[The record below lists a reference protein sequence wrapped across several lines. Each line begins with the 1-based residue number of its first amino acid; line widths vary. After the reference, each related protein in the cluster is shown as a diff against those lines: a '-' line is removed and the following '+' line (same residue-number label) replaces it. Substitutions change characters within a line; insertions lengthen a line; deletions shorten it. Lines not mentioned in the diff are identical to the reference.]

1 MLDLSLQPQEH
12 DTSPPQVNP
21 PRRLSAQLPWS
32 VDLRLLVAVLGALLY
47 HGVLSING
55 SYRNTY
61 DAYVHIFFADHWRR
75 GWFDHWDPR
84 WYTGFTLTSYPPLS
98 QQSVAAL
105 SFLTGD
111 LRLSFAIV
119 QTCAIVI
126 MTIGMYRFAQ
136 LWVSKE
142 AAGWAAIWL
151 VFSTAMAETIHV
163 FGQLPT
169 TYSLAMLLNA
179 LPFTYRWIVRGKPS
193 DLAKCWA
200 LVAATTGA
208 HHVTTLFG
216 SVFITAPVLVL
227 ALVERFRTEQADEP
241 GAHPRF
247 VTRANWWALVMRR
260 LRRVLGPVIRCGVF
274 GVGTIAL
281 LLIVV
286 LPYWIW
292 SRSDPITQVS
302 IPHASRDNF
311 LVNLNAGLVFWLIPY
326 GMLLF
331 AMPYAIYKGFT
342 TKAWPLASSIALL
355 AFLGTG
361 GTTPFPK
368 LLLGGAFDILTL
380 DRFTLWA
387 SILMLPLVGEY
398 VVSLLH
404 GNLAR
409 WLQDQF
415 GVLVQRGMVAFTILG
430 LLLCSIFVANLT
442 QFRRFQPAPI
452 DVQPIVNFLQKD
464 EHWRWRYMTLGFGD
478 QMAWLSAQTTAAQI
492 DGNYHSA
499 RRLPEMTTTPVERLE
514 GAKFSG
520 VPGLGSL
527 QQFLNVPDK
536 YNLKYIF
543 SNDQFYDPLLF
554 FYGWHRIQ
562 LLENGIAVWER
573 EDIPI
578 LPAVL
583 PRKEIPLY
591 QRLMFGI
598 LPPTA
603 LVLSLLAVSASYWR
617 IPFLLLGEA
626 LGMRPHFER
635 IYDRLSRPFRL
646 FWQLLDR
653 RMLAAAHLPSN
664 GHSRAPRWQLWVHL
678 YVRRFRR
685 WSKPPSPSARQ
696 VRTTLLLTLI
706 LVVLAVGGW
715 RITTYFRDPLY
726 LITTYYDDIDFRRF
740 EAVYG
745 QLNPDTR
752 PSFDQYMLNLSLQG
766 GLVASYSKLDNLTT
780 TVLQADDEQMQVQV
794 AARYI
799 TAFSY
804 YTNTQTL
811 ILTNHPVEGWRIEPT
826 AADIRVP
833 PDEFLRHPRIEW
845 LSLGRRAN
853 STVTDFAD
861 ILDRPELQIL
871 SARMILR
878 EGGRY
883 SLVGELINTDVDPA
897 DVTVGGYIYDDK
909 DQLLTW
915 YNAGA
920 AMMHKL
926 FPLEITPFRIDFEG
940 VAGLAL
946 AEANLPASTS
956 TSPVHHPPLEFVPGA
971 VWDYAL
977 PARAHIGRF
986 EVFARAMVT
995 QRDLARDVG
1004 VQQVR
1009 VVEGDSGYL
1018 LNGSLFNAGVT
1029 EAVIPHLLVTLYD
1042 AAGQVQWVDHFFLPQ
1057 SLRPQR
1063 ALDFSV
1069 NLTGRQSITPLDVAG
1084 DSYANALVAMPGL
1097 AGPRADWIPLPS
1109 RAGFAYLRVSV
1120 HYFTGGN

>member
-1 MLDLSLQPQEH
+1 MLQQLEYPTDVPVAAVKPKGGR
-12 DTSPPQVNP
+12 PPNWQI
-21 PRRLSAQLPWS
+21 
-32 VDLRLLVAVLGALLY
+32 DIRLLVAVLGALLY
-47 HGVLSING
+47 HGVLSIFG
-55 SYRNTY
+55 TYRNTY
-61 DAYVHIFFADHWRR
+61 DAYVHIFFADHWTR

-84 WYTGFTLTSYPPLS
+84 WYTGFPLTSYPPLS
-98 QQSVAAL
+98 QQSVAAV

-111 LRLSFAIV
+111 LRLAFAIV
-119 QTCAIVI
+119 QASAMVI
-126 MTIGMYRFAQ
+126 MTIGMYRFAS

-151 VFSTAMAETIHV
+151 VFSSAMAETIHV

-169 TYSLAMLLNA
+169 TYSLSMLLNA
-179 LPFTYRWIVRGKPS
+179 LPFTYAWIVRGKPS

-200 LVAATTGA
+200 LTAATTGA

-227 ALVERFRTEQADEP
+227 ALVERFRTELPDEP
-241 GAHPRF
+241 DTHPRF
-247 VTRANWWALVMRR
+247 VTRANYWGLIMRR
-260 LRRVLGPVIRCGVF
+260 LRRVLGPVLRAGVF

-281 LLIVV
+281 LLLVV
-286 LPYWIW
+286 FPYWAW
-292 SRSDPITQVS
+292 SKSDPINQVS

-331 AMPYAIYKGFT
+331 AMPYIFYKGFT

-368 LLLGGAFDILTL
+368 ILLGGAFDILTL

-387 SILMLPLVGEY
+387 SILMLPLAGEY
-398 VVSLLH
+398 MVSMLH

-409 WLQDQF
+409 WLQEQF
-415 GVLVQRGMVAFTILG
+415 GLLVQRGMVVFTILG
-430 LLLCSIFVANLT
+430 LVLCSIFVVNLT

-554 FYGWHRIQ
+554 FYGWHKIQ

-578 LPAVL
+578 LPETL

-598 LPPTA
+598 LPPGA
-603 LVLSLLAVSASYWR
+603 LLISALAVSAGYWR
-617 IPFLLLGEA
+617 IPFLLIGEA
-626 LGMRPHFER
+626 LGMRPRFER
-635 IYDRLSRPFRL
+635 FYVRVSGPFHTFWNALDHRLLTASALPNTSHGRP
-646 FWQLLDR
+646 
-653 RMLAAAHLPSN
+653 
-664 GHSRAPRWQLWVHL
+664 PRWQLFIHL
-678 YVRRFRR
+678 CLRRFRR

-696 VRTTLLLTLI
+696 VRTALLMAIVLLVLLLI
-706 LVVLAVGGW
+706 GVRVVA
-715 RITTYFRDPLY
+715 YFRDPLT
-726 LITTYYDDIDFRRF
+726 LITSYYDDLDFRRF
-740 EAVYG
+740 EEAYD
-745 QLNPDTR
+745 QLNPATR
-752 PSFDQYMLNLSLQG
+752 PPFDQYLINLSLQG
-766 GLVASYSKLDNLTT
+766 GLVASYSKLDSLQTK
-780 TVLQADDEQMQVQV
+780 VLKADAEQMQVAV

-804 YTNTQTL
+804 YTDTQTL
-811 ILTNHPVEGWRIEPT
+811 VLTKDPGEGWRIEP
-826 AADIRVP
+826 APVDIRTP
-833 PDEFLRHPRIEW
+833 PDQFLRRPSIDWLALNRRPRDNGII
-845 LSLGRRAN
+845 
-853 STVTDFAD
+853 DFKEA
-861 ILDRPELQIL
+861 LDRPELQIL
-871 SARMILR
+871 SSRLIRR
-878 EGGRY
+878 EQGGY
-883 SLVGELINTDVDPA
+883 SIVGELINSDVDPA
-897 DVTVGGYIYDDK
+897 DVTVTGYLYDDNEN
-909 DQLLTW
+909 LLTW

-920 AMMHKL
+920 GMMHKL
-926 FPLEITPFRIDFEG
+926 FPLEITPFRVDFEG
-940 VAGLAL
+940 VAGLAVADARQPL
-946 AEANLPASTS
+946 QFTPNATWEYELPIGT
-956 TSPVHHPPLEFVPGA
+956 VF
-971 VWDYAL
+971 
-977 PARAHIGRF
+977 GRF
-986 EVFARAMVT
+986 DVFAKGVVT
-995 QRDLARDVG
+995 QRDLDRDVG
-1004 VQQVR
+1004 VQRLTVNKLVAAGQTQWR
-1009 VVEGDSGYL
+1009 LQGG
-1018 LNGSLFNAGVT
+1018 LFNAGVK
-1029 EAVIPHLLVTLYD
+1029 EAVIPHLLVTFYD
-1042 AAGQVQWVDHFFLPQ
+1042 AAGQVLWVDHFFLPQ

-1063 ALDFSV
+1063 AMDFAV
-1069 NLTGRQSITPLDVAG
+1069 PLTRRDAIMPLDVAG
-1084 DSYANALVAMPGL
+1084 SAYANTLTAITGV
-1097 AGPRADWIPLPS
+1097 AGPRADWVPLPPET
-1109 RAGFAYLRVSV
+1109 GYAYLRVSV
-1120 HYFTGGN
+1120 HYFTGSSN

>member
-1 MLDLSLQPQEH
+1 MATIVDLLHSKKDSARAP
-12 DTSPPQVNP
+12 
-21 PRRLSAQLPWS
+21 LSHRFGFPIPWS
-32 VDLRLLVAVLGALLY
+32 IDPRLLVAVLGALLY
-47 HGVLSING
+47 HGVLSISG
-55 SYRNTY
+55 TYRNTY
-61 DAYVHIFFADHWRR
+61 DAYVHIFFADHWTR

-98 QQSVAAL
+98 QQSVAAV

-111 LRLSFAIV
+111 LRLAFAIV
-119 QTCAIVI
+119 QSSAMVV
-126 MTIGMYRFAQ
+126 MTIGMYRFAR
-136 LWVSKE
+136 LWVSQE
-142 AAGWAAIWL
+142 AAGWAALWL
-151 VFSTAMAETIHV
+151 VFSSAMAETIHV

-169 TYSLAMLLNA
+169 TYSLSMLLNA
-179 LPFTYRWIVRGKPS
+179 LPFTYAWIVRGKPS

-200 LVAATTGA
+200 LTAATTGA

-227 ALVERFRTEQADEP
+227 AVVDRFRTELADES
-241 GAHPRF
+241 GLHPRF
-247 VTRANWWALVMRR
+247 VTRANWHALVMRR
-260 LRRVLGPVIRCGVF
+260 LRRVLGPVLRVGVF

-281 LLIVV
+281 LLLVV
-286 LPYWIW
+286 LPYWAW

-331 AMPYAIYKGFT
+331 AMPYIFYKGFT
-342 TKAWPLASSIALL
+342 TKSWPLASSILLL

-368 LLLGGAFDILTL
+368 MLLGGAFDILTL

-387 SILMLPLVGEY
+387 SILMLPLAGAY
-398 VVSLLH
+398 VVSLLQ

-409 WLQDQF
+409 WLQEQF
-415 GVLVQRGMVAFTILG
+415 GVLVQRGMVAFTVLG
-430 LLLCSIFVANLT
+430 LIVCSIFVANLT

-554 FYGWHRIQ
+554 FYGWHKIQ

-578 LPAVL
+578 LPEVL

-591 QRLMFGI
+591 QRFMFGL
-598 LPPTA
+598 LPPGA
-603 LVLSLLAVSASYWR
+603 LLLSVLAVSAGYWR
-617 IPFLLLGEA
+617 IPLLFMGEA
-626 LGMRPHFER
+626 LGMRPRFER
-635 IYDRLSRPFRL
+635 FYDRISWPFRT
-646 FWQLLDR
+646 FWQALDR
-653 RMLAAAHLPSN
+653 RLLAASALPSN
-664 GHSRAPRWQLWVHL
+664 GHGRPPRWQLLIHL
-678 YVRRFRR
+678 CVRRLRR
-685 WSKPPSPSARQ
+685 RMQPPSPSARQ
-696 VRTTLLLTLI
+696 VRTGLLLAIIVLLLVLI
-706 LVVLAVGGW
+706 GT
-715 RITTYFRDPLY
+715 RIAAYFRDPLT
-726 LITTYYDDIDFRRF
+726 LITSYYDDLDFRRF
-740 EAVYG
+740 EEAYR

-752 PSFDQYMLNLSLQG
+752 PPFDQYMINLSLQG
-766 GLVASYSKLDNLTT
+766 GLVASYSKLDSLQTA
-780 TVLQADDEQMQVQV
+780 VLKADSEQMRVQV
-794 AARYI
+794 ETRYI

-804 YTNTQTL
+804 YTDTQTL
-811 ILTNHPVEGWRIEPT
+811 VLTNHPAEGWRIEPN
-826 AADIRVP
+826 AVDLRVP
-833 PDEFLRHPRIEW
+833 PDQFLRRPTIDW
-845 LSLGRRAN
+845 FSSSQRRPA
-853 STVTDFAD
+853 SPLVDFKDA
-861 ILDRPELQIL
+861 LDRPTLQIL
-871 SARMILR
+871 SARLVMR
-878 EGGRY
+878 AGGRY
-883 SLVGELINTDVDPA
+883 SVVGELINADVDPA
-897 DVTVGGYIYDDK
+897 DVTVTGYIYDD
-909 DQLLTW
+909 QENLLTW

-920 AMMHKL
+920 GMMHKL
-926 FPLEITPFRIDFEG
+926 FPLETTPFRVDFEG

-946 AEANLPASTS
+946 EDTRQPIGFSPGAAWDYVLPAD
-956 TSPVHHPPLEFVPGA
+956 VQL
-971 VWDYAL
+971 
-977 PARAHIGRF
+977 GRF
-986 EVFARAMVT
+986 DVFAKGVVT
-995 QRDLARDVG
+995 QRDLDREVG
-1004 VQQVR
+1004 LQEVT
-1009 VVEGDSGYL
+1009 VEPMAEAGVDRFVLKGGL
-1018 LNGSLFNAGVT
+1018 INAGVK
-1029 EAVIPHLLVTLYD
+1029 EAVIPHLLVTFYD

-1063 ALDFSV
+1063 TLDFAV
-1069 NLTGRQSITPLDVAG
+1069 PLTPRQAVTPLAVTGGA
-1084 DSYANALVAMPGL
+1084 YANALTELPDL
-1097 AGPRADWIPLPS
+1097 TGPRADWIPLPPA
-1109 RAGFAYLRVSV
+1109 AGYAYLRVTV
-1120 HYFTGGN
+1120 HYFTGSSS

>member
-1 MLDLSLQPQEH
+1 MLQQSKYLPINSPEGAIPLPDSHPARQQSWSL
-12 DTSPPQVNP
+12 DI
-21 PRRLSAQLPWS
+21 RL
-32 VDLRLLVAVLGALLY
+32 VVAVLGALLY
-47 HGVLSING
+47 HGALSIFG
-55 SYRNTY
+55 TYRNTY
-61 DAYVHIFFADHWRR
+61 DAYVHIFFADHWTR

-98 QQSVAAL
+98 QQSVAAV

-111 LRLSFAIV
+111 LRLAFAIV
-119 QTCAIVI
+119 QTSAMVL

-151 VFSTAMAETIHV
+151 VFSSAMAETIHV

-169 TYSLAMLLNA
+169 TYSLSMLLNA
-179 LPFTYRWIVRGKPS
+179 LPFTYAWIVRGKPS

-200 LVAATTGA
+200 LTAATTGA

-227 ALVERFRTEQADEP
+227 ALVERFRAEQPAEP
-241 GAHPRF
+241 GLHPRF
-247 VTRANWWALVMRR
+247 VTRANWRPLVMRR
-260 LRRVLGPVIRCGVF
+260 LRRVLGPVIRAGIF
-274 GVGTIAL
+274 GVGTICL
-281 LLIVV
+281 LLLVV
-286 LPYWIW
+286 FPYWAW

-331 AMPYAIYKGFT
+331 AMPYAFYKGFT
-342 TKAWPLASSIALL
+342 TKAWPLISSISLL

-368 LLLGGAFDILTL
+368 MLLGGAFDILTL

-409 WLQDQF
+409 WLQTQF
-415 GVLVQRGMVAFTILG
+415 GLLVQRGAVAFTILG
-430 LLLCSIFVANLT
+430 LIGCSIFVVNLT

-554 FYGWHRIQ
+554 FYGWHKIQ

-578 LPAVL
+578 LPANL

-598 LPPTA
+598 LPPGA
-603 LVLSLLAVSASYWR
+603 LLASIIAVSAGYWR
-617 IPFLLLGEA
+617 LPFLLLGEA
-626 LGMRPHFER
+626 LGMRPRFER
-635 IYDRLSRPFRL
+635 LYDRLSWPFRT
-646 FWQLLDR
+646 FWQTVDR
-653 RMLAAAHLPSN
+653 RLLSASVLPAN
-664 GHSRAPRWQLWVHL
+664 GHGRPPRWQLFIHL
-678 YVRRFRR
+678 CLRRFRR

-696 VRTTLLLTLI
+696 VRTALLGAIVFL
-706 LVVLAVGGW
+706 LVVLIGL
-715 RITTYFRDPLY
+715 RIAAYFRDPLT
-726 LITTYYDDIDFRRF
+726 LITSYYDDLDFRRF
-740 EAVYG
+740 EEAYQ
-745 QLNPDTR
+745 QLNPATR
-752 PSFDQYMLNLSLQG
+752 PPFDQYLLNLSVQG
-766 GLVASYSKLDNLTT
+766 GLVASYSKLDSVETK
-780 TVLQADDEQMQVQV
+780 VLRADADQMRVQV

-804 YTNTQTL
+804 YTDTQTL
-811 ILTNHPVEGWRIEPT
+811 LLTNHPAEGWRIEP
-826 AADIRVP
+826 AAIDIRTP
-833 PDEFLRHPRIEW
+833 PDQFLRRPSLVW
-845 LSLGRRAN
+845 LSQGRRRVGATVTDVADVLDRPQLQVLSSNMVRRAN
-853 STVTDFAD
+853 GS
-861 ILDRPELQIL
+861 
-871 SARMILR
+871 
-878 EGGRY
+878 Y
-883 SLVGELINTDVDPA
+883 SIVGELINSDANPA
-897 DVTVGGYIYDDK
+897 DVTVTGLIYDEEDA
-909 DQLLTW
+909 LLTW

-920 AMMHKL
+920 GMMHKL
-926 FPLEITPFRIDFEG
+926 LPLEITPFRVDFEG

-946 AEANLPASTS
+946 ADAGQPLSFTPNASWSYILPKDKT
-956 TSPVHHPPLEFVPGA
+956 
-971 VWDYAL
+971 
-977 PARAHIGRF
+977 IGRF
-986 EVFARAMVT
+986 DLYAKAVVT
-995 QRDLARDVG
+995 QRDLDRDVG
-1004 VQQVR
+1004 VQQLT
-1009 VVEGDSGYL
+1009 VEAQQNDGQVQWL
-1018 LNGSLFNAGVT
+1018 LKGNLINAGVK
-1029 EAVIPHLLVTLYD
+1029 EAVIPHLLVTFYD
-1042 AAGQVQWVDHFFLPQ
+1042 TDNQVVWVDHFFLPQ

-1063 ALDFSV
+1063 SMAFAV
-1069 NLTGRQSITPLDVAG
+1069 PLTPRQAIAPMPIPGNSF
-1084 DSYANALVAMPGL
+1084 ANALTTL
-1097 AGPRADWIPLPS
+1097 TTLTGPRADWLALPTDS
-1109 RAGFAYLRVSV
+1109 GYAALRVSV
-1120 HYFTGGN
+1120 HYFTGSSN

>member
-1 MLDLSLQPQEH
+1 MLQQIEYSTDAPVVAGQPKGG
-12 DTSPPQVNP
+12 
-21 PRRLSAQLPWS
+21 RLPTWT
-32 VDLRLLVAVLGALLY
+32 VDIRLLVAVLGALLY
-47 HGVLSING
+47 HGSLSIFG
-55 SYRNTY
+55 TYRNTY
-61 DAYVHIFFADHWRR
+61 DAYVHIFFADHWTR

-84 WYTGFTLTSYPPLS
+84 WYTGFSLTSYPPLS
-98 QQSVAAL
+98 QQSVAAV

-111 LRLSFAIV
+111 LRLAFALV
-119 QTCAIVI
+119 QASAMVI
-126 MTIGMYRFAQ
+126 MTIGMYRFAS

-151 VFSTAMAETIHV
+151 VFSSAMAETIHV

-179 LPFTYRWIVRGKPS
+179 LPFTYAWIVRGKPS
-193 DLAKCWA
+193 DLVRCWA
-200 LVAATTGA
+200 LTAATTGA

-227 ALVERFRTEQADEP
+227 ALVERFRTELPNEP
-241 GAHPRF
+241 GTHPRF
-247 VTRANWWALVMRR
+247 VTRANYWGLIMRR
-260 LRRVLGPVIRCGVF
+260 VRRVLGPLIRAGVF

-281 LLIVV
+281 LLLVV
-286 LPYWIW
+286 FPYWAW
-292 SRSDPITQVS
+292 SKSDPITQVS

-331 AMPYAIYKGFT
+331 AMPYIFYKGFT

-368 LLLGGAFDILTL
+368 MLLGGAFDILTL

-387 SILMLPLVGEY
+387 SILMLPLAGEY
-398 VVSLLH
+398 MVSMLH

-409 WLQDQF
+409 WLQEQF
-415 GVLVQRGMVAFTILG
+415 GLLVQRGMVAFTILG
-430 LLLCSIFVANLT
+430 LLLCSIFVVNLT

-554 FYGWHRIQ
+554 FYGWHKIQ

-578 LPAVL
+578 LPEAL

-598 LPPTA
+598 LPPAA
-603 LVLSLLAVSASYWR
+603 LVLSALAVSADYWW
-617 IPFLLLGEA
+617 IPFLLIGEA
-626 LGMRPHFER
+626 LGMRPRFER
-635 IYDRLSRPFRL
+635 FYERLAQPFRR
-646 FWQLLDR
+646 FWTVVDHRL
-653 RMLAAAHLPSN
+653 LAASALPSN
-664 GHSRAPRWQLWVHL
+664 GHGRPPRWQLFIHL
-678 YVRRFRR
+678 CLRRFRR

-696 VRTTLLLTLI
+696 VRTALLI
-706 LVVLAVGGW
+706 ALVCLVLVFFGL
-715 RITTYFRDPLY
+715 RIVAYFRDPLT
-726 LITTYYDDIDFRRF
+726 LLTSYYDNLDFRRF
-740 EAVYG
+740 EAAYAE
-745 QLNPDTR
+745 LNPATR
-752 PSFDQYMLNLSLQG
+752 PSFDQYMIDLSVQG
-766 GLVASYSKLDNLTT
+766 GLVASYSKLDSLQT
-780 TVLQADDEQMQVQV
+780 TVLHADAEQMRVAV

-804 YTNTQTL
+804 YTDTRTL
-811 ILTNHPVEGWRIEPT
+811 VLTNHPTEGWRIEPT
-826 AADIRVP
+826 PVDIRTP
-833 PDEFLRHPRIEW
+833 PDQFLRQPSLDWLALSRHPRDNGII
-845 LSLGRRAN
+845 
-853 STVTDFAD
+853 DFKEV
-861 ILDRPELQIL
+861 LDRPALQIL
-871 SARMILR
+871 SSRLVHRAQ
-878 EGGRY
+878 GGY
-883 SLVGELINTDVDPA
+883 SIVGELINRDVDPA
-897 DVTVGGYIYDDK
+897 DVTVTGYLYDDQE
-909 DQLLTW
+909 QLLTW

-920 AMMHKL
+920 GMMHKL

-946 AEANLPASTS
+946 KDARQ
-956 TSPVHHPPLEFVPGA
+956 PLQFTPNA
-971 VWDYAL
+971 TWDYTL
-977 PARAHIGRF
+977 PVGTLLNRF
-986 EVFARAMVT
+986 EVLAKAVVT
-995 QRDLARDVG
+995 QHDLDRAVG
-1004 VQQVR
+1004 VQRLTVTKDEAAGQPQWR
-1009 VVEGDSGYL
+1009 LAGE
-1018 LNGSLFNAGVT
+1018 LFNAGVK
-1029 EAVIPHLLVTLYD
+1029 EAVIPHLLVTFYD
-1042 AAGQVQWVDHFFLPQ
+1042 AAGQVLWVDHFFLPQ

-1063 ALDFSV
+1063 SMAFTV
-1069 NLTGRQSITPLDVAG
+1069 PLTPRAGITPLTVNGSA
-1084 DSYANALVAMPGL
+1084 YANALATLTGL
-1097 AGPRADWIPLPS
+1097 TGPRADWVALPPA
-1109 RAGFAYLRVSV
+1109 AGYAYLRVSV
-1120 HYFTGGN
+1120 NYFTGNSE